1 MDRARPS
8 VIDTLV
14 WAYWD
19 LYHTLRAAWR
29 SALIAT
35 AILSIGVL
43 AVSIGPLLLTRDP
56 IGQALA
62 RQVILIGLCF
72 LLTPFFLVVHRLLL
86 LGELTTRYDFTPS
99 SQRFQLFFGWL
110 ALSVLMVS
118 IPAFLDAFMV
128 PKGPVYYDSG
138 HPFAGHHR
146 STIVTAVRL
155 VALIVVQHFLVLFP
169 AVAVDAPGTTWQNAV
184 SDTRRH
190 RWFVLVVTILPFIPV
205 GLLAAAV
212 IPLLRVGPGTL
223 IGLIANMMLLGVML
237 LVVVTLGAVSASRLY
252 QIIGHRL
259 NMPLRQ
265 G

>member
-1 MDRARPS
+1 
-8 VIDTLV
+8 
-14 WAYWD
+14 
-19 LYHTLRAAWR
+19 
-29 SALIAT
+29 
-35 AILSIGVL
+35 
-43 AVSIGPLLLTRDP
+43 
-56 IGQALA
+56 
-62 RQVILIGLCF
+62 
-72 LLTPFFLVVHRLLL
+72 
-86 LGELTTRYDFTPS
+86 
-99 SQRFQLFFGWL
+99 LFFGWL

-128 PKGPVYYDSG
+128 PKGLVYYDSG
-138 HPFAGHHR
+138 HPFAGPHR

-169 AVAVDAPGTTWQNAV
+169 AIAVDAPGTTWQNAV